1 MLFRSYQEEEIE
13 TDELFSALK
22 GLKADCFTEE
32 EPGQK
37 EEIRLTLHLDN
48 EVSPQVTIVL
58 YRYDGSSCLAEADGK
73 TVSLIPRSQAVDLIE
88 AVNTIVLGNTED

>member
-1 MLFRSYQEEEIE
+1 ML
-13 TDELFSALK
+13 
-22 GLKADCFTEE
+22 TEE

-73 TVSLIPRSQAVDLIE
+73 TASLIPRSQAVDLIE